1 MSDPIRSVLH
11 EIQESQGGTF
21 RDDSGW
27 FWTDTFGNHPAGY
40 EAVRDGVAIWDV
52 YPLVKFDV
60 RGPGAQAAIQRVF
73 TRNLA
78 AQQVGQ
84 VLYGAVVDADGL
96 MVDDGTIY
104 KHSDDHYWVFMN
116 SDEWGDYARS
126 HSPDADFT
134 ADNKT
139 HEMPL
144 ISVQGPKSREVL
156 QSLTATD
163 LSGLGY
169 FRFLTERIDVAGV
182 TTWIARTGFSGEIGY
197 ELIPDR
203 DGAVELWKALSHA
216 GAVPMGLDTL
226 EPVRME
232 AGLIVYYADYTP
244 GEQTPFDVSL
254 DRMVALTSAAR
265 VPGQGE
271 ACRDLG
277 CAAVPPEDT
286 GARGGPVAR
295 RWVTVLKAGVE
306 IGTMSSRAV
315 SPRLGSLALARIA
328 TEHAVDGEAVEVAV
342 AEGTA
347 AAKIAPLSIKDPEKK
362 LPRG

>member
-11 EIQESQGGTF
+11 DIQESQGGTF

-27 FWTDTFGNHPAGY
+27 FWTDTFGDHPAGY

-52 YPLVKFDV
+52 YPLVKWDV

-84 VLYGAVVDADGL
+84 VLYGAVVDAEGL

-104 KHSDDHYWVFMN
+104 KHGDDHYWVLTN

-126 HSPDADFT
+126 HSPDAEFT
-134 ADNKT
+134 ADNLT

-144 ISVQGPKSREVL
+144 ISVQGPKSREML
-156 QSLTATD
+156 QSLTSTD
-163 LSGLGY
+163 LSDLGY
-169 FRFLTERIDVAGV
+169 FRFLTERIEVAGI

-197 ELIPDR
+197 ELIADR
-203 DGAVELWKALSHA
+203 DGAVGLWQALSDA

-254 DRMVALTSAAR
+254 DRMVALSSAA
-265 VPGQGE
+265 E
-271 ACRDLG
+271 FLG
-277 CAAVPPEDT
+277 KDQLAQIAAAPPYRLKTLVLEGDQLPDD
-286 GARGGPVAR
+286 GSA
-295 RWVTVLKAGVE
+295 VLKDGAE
-306 IGTMSSRAV
+306 IGTMTSRAV

-328 TEHAVDGEAVEVAV
+328 TEHAVDGDSVEVAV
-342 AEGTA
+342 AEGTV
-347 AAKIAPLSIKDPEKK
+347 AAKIAPLSIKDPEKR

>member
-254 DRMVALTSAAR
+254 DRMVALTSAA
-265 VPGQGE
+265 E
-271 ACRDLG
+271 FLG
-277 CAAVPPEDT
+277 KEKLAEISAAPPYRLKTLVLEGDQLPDD
-286 GARGGPVAR
+286 GSA
-295 RWVTVLKAGVE
+295 VLKAGVE

-342 AEGTA
+342 AEGTV